1 MRKDS
6 DRDGDMRRRMMTFL
20 MLLTLPAC
28 ATPRSSAGTAPGSA
42 EARTAEA
49 QTVDARTAEARTA
62 ETPTADARTADA
74 RTAEAR
80 TAARMAALRD
90 DVPSLLLFL
99 RAMPKGGDLHSHLS
113 GTVYAETFI
122 EWAAQDGLCAD
133 TVRRA
138 YVRSACT
145 APTEVAASAVLADA
159 GLRDMM
165 IDALSMRNWHPSRN
179 SGHSQFFGAFARFAA
194 VLGGGR
200 SGEMLATATT
210 RAAAGRVS
218 YLELMAT
225 TDRGVSRRVAGQVG
239 WDPDLGRL
247 RERMLAAGLSEAV
260 EVSRQ
265 LLDETEARQ
274 RELLRCASATA
285 VQPARVQPP
294 QARPAAVQRPEA
306 RPAAG
311 CHVTVRYLYG
321 VARALEPETVFAQIL
336 AAFEIA
342 HADPRVVGLNLLQPE
357 DHPVA
362 MRDYALHMQMI
373 AFLRPLY
380 PDVRVTL
387 HAGELAPGLVPPEGM
402 RFHIRH
408 AVEVAGAQR
417 IGHGVAIA
425 FEEDATSLLERMAR
439 DNVLVEINLSSNA
452 AILGIQ
458 GEDHPLRLYLRHGVP
473 VALSTD
479 DEGVLR
485 SEMTMEYLRAVR
497 DQDLDYVTLKRI
509 ARASL
514 EHAFVADTTRQ
525 RLLQDHDRAVR
536 AFEAQWGGAGERPIG
551 PASQPPGSALR
562 SATVHVEF
570 APPAPTTG

>member
-1 MRKDS
+1 
-6 DRDGDMRRRMMTFL
+6 MRRRMMTFL
-20 MLLTLPAC
+20 ILLTLPAC
-28 ATPRSSAGTAPGSA
+28 ATPQTSAGTAPA
-42 EARTAEA
+42 TAD
-49 QTVDARTAEARTA
+49 VRTAEARTA
-62 ETPTADARTADA
+62 EA

-113 GTVYAETFI
+113 GAVYAETFI

-145 APTEVAASAVLADA
+145 APTEVAAQAVLADA

-179 SGHSQFFGAFARFAA
+179 SGHDQFFGAFARFNA
-194 VLGGGR
+194 VLGAGR
-200 SGEMLATATT
+200 LGEMLAEATT
-210 RAAAGRVS
+210 RAAAGSVS

-225 TDRGVSRRVAGQVG
+225 TDRGVSRRVARQVG

-265 LLDETEARQ
+265 LLDDTEVRQ
-274 RELLRCASATA
+274 REILRCASATA
-285 VQPARVQPP
+285 AQPAGVQ
-294 QARPAAVQRPEA
+294 QPEA
-306 RPAAG
+306 QPAAG

-321 VARALEPETVFAQIL
+321 VARALAPETVFAQIL

-342 HADPRVVGLNLLQPE
+342 SADPRVVGLNLVQPE

-380 PDVRVTL
+380 PDVGVTL

-402 RFHIRH
+402 RFHIRD

-417 IGHGVAIA
+417 IGHGVGIA
-425 FEEDATSLLERMAR
+425 FEDDATSLLDRMAR
-439 DNVLVEINLSSNA
+439 DNVLVEINLTSNA
-452 AILGIQ
+452 HILGIQ
-458 GEDHPLRLYLRHGVP
+458 GEEHPLRLYLRHGVP

-497 DQDLDYVTLKRI
+497 DQNLDYVTLKRM

-514 EHAFVADTTRQ
+514 EHAFVDDTTRR

-536 AFEAQWGGAGERPIG
+536 AFEEQWGGSGERPVWPHLSG
-551 PASQPPGSALR
+551 AALR
-562 SATVHVEF
+562 
-570 APPAPTTG
+570 